1 MDPRPTP
8 IGNRAGYDLWSSAY
22 DRYPNPTVA
31 MDERHFPRRWA
42 HLRGRRVLEIG
53 CGTGRHTVK
62 LAGQGNRVT
71 GMDLSPGMLQIARE
85 KLAGFP
91 DVILFEGDF
100 LAGKPLCR
108 GPFDALVAALV
119 LEHLRDLPAFFAEAR
134 RLLVPSGELHVSEIH
149 PARTAAGILA
159 HFKTDDGR
167 QFDLDSVPHA
177 EGAIEKA
184 AAEAGFRLWDTE
196 DARGDPELAAINPKW
211 ARYDG
216 LPMIRMWCWRAAGS

>member
-8 IGNRAGYDLWSSAY
+8 IGNREGYDLWSSAY

-31 MDERHFPRRWA
+31 MDERHFPPRWT
-42 HLRGRRVLEIG
+42 HLRGRRVLEVG

-71 GMDLSPGMLQIARE
+71 GLDLSPGMLEIARG
-85 KLAGFP
+85 KLADFP
-91 DVILFEGDF
+91 DVVLVEGDF
-100 LAGKPLCR
+100 LAGPARAR

-134 RLLVPSGELHVSEIH
+134 RLLAPGAELHVSEIH

-159 HFKTDDGR
+159 HFKTADGR
-167 QFDLDSVPHA
+167 QFDLDSVPHPEGLI
-177 EGAIEKA
+177 EGAA
-184 AAEAGFRLWDTE
+184 AAAGFRLRETG
-196 DARGDPELAAINPKW
+196 DALGDAELAALNPKW
-211 ARYDG
+211 ARYAG
-216 LPMIRMWCWRAAGS
+216 LPMIRMWCWLAAGA